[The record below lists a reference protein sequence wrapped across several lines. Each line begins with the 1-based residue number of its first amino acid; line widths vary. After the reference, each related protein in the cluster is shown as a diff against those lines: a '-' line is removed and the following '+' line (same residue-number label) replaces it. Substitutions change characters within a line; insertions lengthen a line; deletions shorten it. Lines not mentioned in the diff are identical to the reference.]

1 MFDCDGEEI
10 QDLVENEVLEP
21 EPKTIETVT
30 NEPIV
35 NTDVVSLSNQS
46 EDPEIKSDAQ
56 LTDALDQLVKNSETS
71 VRFTPI
77 MSQLRVTLEKARRQ
91 LKKRIA
97 NSEDKGVYY

>member
-46 EDPEIKSDAQ
+46 EDPEIKSDA
-56 LTDALDQLVKNSETS
+56 TTS
-71 VRFTPI
+71 N
-77 MSQLRVTLEKARRQ
+77 A
-91 LKKRIA
+91 
-97 NSEDKGVYY
+97 